1 MKRIG
6 RYIVRG
12 LLGRGGMSRVYKAQI
27 PRIGKIVAVKLLDPH
42 PLLTRLLGA
51 EALRERFLAEALK
64 MAQLNHPNLVAV
76 RDFDEA
82 DGRPFYVM
90 DYFFSN
96 LGLLIGE
103 TQRTEN
109 PSRTIRLDRVVD
121 LARQTLAG
129 LACLHYHGIV
139 HRDIKP
145 FNLLLDERDTVKI
158 GDFGLSKLRGE
169 SVYTPPQLKVGSP
182 WYAAPEQQQDPDG
195 ADARADI
202 FAVGVTLYRMLTGRL
217 PADPP
222 RPPGEFNPDLDDDW
236 NEFILRAIS
245 KQPADR
251 FPGAAAMQASLEGL
265 EREWRA
271 RRERACRLAASEPAA
286 VFAGRPPPVRLRTT
300 PIKCDPQRAAADF
313 GVDSLW
319 RPTDFIP
326 RRFNALGRELVRDAA
341 TGRLWQRS
349 GTPYPVSWRAAAAY
363 VAALNRSGFGGRSDW
378 RLPTAPEL
386 LSLLTP
392 TPHGSDFC
400 IEPVFDTRQRT
411 LWSSDRRSF
420 VAAWFVNTEMGFLG
434 WQDFSAE
441 CYVRAVGN
449 EG

>member
-27 PRIGKIVAVKLLDPH
+27 PRIGKIVALKLLDPH

-51 EALRERFLAEALK
+51 EALRERFLSEALK

-109 PSRTIRLDRVVD
+109 PSRTIRLDRAVD

-129 LACLHYHGIV
+129 LACLHHHGIV

-145 FNLLLDERDTVKI
+145 FNLLLDERDSVKI

-169 SVYTPPQLKVGSP
+169 SVHTPPQLKVGSP
-182 WYAAPEQQQDPDG
+182 WYAAPEQEQDPDG
-195 ADARADI
+195 ADARADL

-251 FPGAAAMQASLEGL
+251 FAGATAMRAALDGL
-265 EREWRA
+265 ERDWRA
-271 RRERACRLAASEPAA
+271 RRDRACRLAVSEPAPVSA
-286 VFAGRPPPVRLRTT
+286 ARPPPVRLRAA
-300 PIKCDPQRAAADF
+300 PVKCDPPRAASDF
-313 GVDSLW
+313 GVDGLW
-319 RPTDFIP
+319 RPADVIP
-326 RRFNALGRELVRDAA
+326 LRFTALGRELVRDAA
-341 TGRLWQRS
+341 SGRVWQQS
-349 GTPYPVSWRAAAAY
+349 GSPYPVPWRAAAAY
-363 VAALNRSGFGGRSDW
+363 VAALNRSGFGGRSGW

-392 TPHGSDFC
+392 TPHGADFC
-400 IEPVFDTRQRT
+400 IEPVFDPRQRT

-434 WQDFSAE
+434 WQDFNAE
-441 CYVRAVGN
+441 CYARAVCS
-449 EG
+449 EA